1 MTWTWTYEG
10 SDGQTLATPENA
22 PEQQPFPTQA
32 DAETWVGEVW
42 RDLREAGVHAVS
54 LFEDARK
61 AYGPMSLDPA

>member
-10 SDGQTLATPENA
+10 PDGATVDG
-22 PEQQPFPTQA
+22 PEQPPFPTQA

-54 LFEDARK
+54 LFEGDRK

>member
-10 SDGQTLATPENA
+10 PDGATVA
-22 PEQQPFPTQA
+22 GPEQPPFPTQA

-54 LFEDARK
+54 LFEGDRK